1 MPYHYVAATAKGTL
15 RRGSSDLASR
25 DAVIQDLSS
34 RGLVVVSVEEVHE
47 TPTSERLMGLIVG
60 SVSHVEKVL
69 FTKHLSVM
77 LRAGLTLLEALSI
90 LVEQAGSWRMRY
102 VVKTMHDRIQR
113 GEKFSDALAGFP
125 QVFNAFYVNIVRA
138 GELSG
143 TLEGN
148 LDHLAAQYTKEH
160 ELRSKV
166 KTALTYPTVVIIAA
180 ASIGFYFATYVLPQ
194 VAGLFQGL
202 QGIKLP
208 LVTVILLKVSN
219 FARQYTFVSFASL
232 FGGIYFVYWFF
243 RRKFLAPFTHRLV
256 LHLPGVGKI
265 AQDVN
270 LARFSLVLGT
280 LLRSGV
286 DIIKALE
293 VTASVLD
300 NYWYRRVLG
309 RVLVEVQRGQP
320 MSDVLVRYPEFFP
333 RVAGR
338 MVGVGERA
346 GKLEEVLKY
355 LSDFYELEVETAM
368 KNLQTILEPLL
379 LILIGGVALGMAFA
393 ILIPIYDF
401 ISAIRRL

>member
-1 MPYHYVAATAKGTL
+1 MPFKYVASTSAGIVRKGT
-15 RRGSSDLASR
+15 SDLASR
-25 DAVIQDLSS
+25 DAVIQDLSL

-47 TPTSERLMGLIVG
+47 TAASERLMSLVVG
-60 SVSHVEKVL
+60 TISHVEKVL

-90 LVEQAGSWRMRY
+90 LVEQAGSWQMRY
-102 VVKTMHDRIQR
+102 VVKAIQR
-113 GEKFSDALAGFP
+113 RVERGDKFSDALAAFP
-125 QVFNAFYVNIVRA
+125 QVFNPFYVNIVRA

-148 LDHLAAQYTKEH
+148 LDHLAIQYTKEH
-160 ELRSKV
+160 ELRQKV
-166 KTALTYPTVVIIAA
+166 KTALTYPTVVVIAA
-180 ASIGFYFATYVLPQ
+180 AGIGFYFATYVLPQ
-194 VAGLFQGL
+194 VANLFQGL

-208 LVTVILLKVSN
+208 LATVILLKVSA
-219 FARQYTFVSFASL
+219 FARAHTALAFFGL
-232 FGGIYFVYWFF
+232 FGGVYFIYWFL
-243 RRKFLAPFTHRLV
+243 RREFLAPVTHRII

-270 LARFSLVLGT
+270 LARFALVLGT

-293 VTASVLD
+293 VAA
-300 NYWYRRVLG
+300 NVLG
-309 RVLVEVQRGQP
+309 NYHYRKVLAKVLVEVQRGQP
-320 MSDVLVRYPEFFP
+320 MSDVLSRYPELFP
-333 RVAGR
+333 RVTGR
-338 MVGVGERA
+338 MIGVGERA
-346 GKLEEVLKY
+346 GKLEEVLEY

-379 LILIGGVALGMAFA
+379 LILIGVVALGMAFA

>member
-1 MPYHYVAATAKGTL
+1 MSFQYVAATSKGAL
-15 RRGSSDLASR
+15 RKGSSNLASR
-25 DAVIQDLSS
+25 DAVIQDLTS
-34 RGLVVVSVEEVHE
+34 RGFVVVSVDEVHQ
-47 TPTSERLMGLIVG
+47 TATSEKLMGLFVG
-60 SVSHVEKVL
+60 SISHIEKVL

-90 LVEQAGSWRMRY
+90 LVEQSSSFLMKY
-102 VVKTMHDRIQR
+102 VVKTMRDRIAR
-113 GEKFSDALAGFP
+113 GEKFSDALANFP
-125 QVFNAFYVNIVRA
+125 QVFNSFYINIVRA

-148 LDHLAAQYTKEH
+148 LDHLAEQYTKEH

-166 KTALTYPTVVIIAA
+166 RTALTYPAVVVVTAA
-180 ASIGFYFATYVLPQ
+180 AIGFYFATNVLPQ
-194 VAGLFQGL
+194 VANLFQGL

-208 LVTVILLKVSN
+208 WVTVVLLKVSA
-219 FARQYTFVSFASL
+219 FARKNTFVSFTML
-232 FGGIYFVYWFF
+232 FGGVYFIYWFL
-243 RRKFLAPFTHRLV
+243 RRKFLAPVTHRII

-270 LARFSLVLGT
+270 LARFALVLGT

-286 DIIKALE
+286 DIVKALE
-293 VTASVLD
+293 VTGNVLS
-300 NYWYRRVLG
+300 NYWYRKVLA

-320 MSDVLVRYPEFFP
+320 ISDVLGRYPELFP
-333 RVAGR
+333 HVTGR
-338 MVGVGERA
+338 MIGVGERA
-346 GKLEEVLKY
+346 GKLEEVLVY

-379 LILIGGVALGMAFA
+379 LIVIGAVALGMAFA

>member
-1 MPYHYVAATAKGTL
+1 MRKGT
-15 RRGSSDLASR
+15 SDLASR
-25 DAVIQDLSS
+25 DAVIQQLTS
-34 RGLVVVSVEEVHE
+34 RGFVVVSVEEFHE
-47 TPTSERLMGLIVG
+47 TPASERLMGMFIG
-60 SVSHVEKVL
+60 SIPHIEKVL

-90 LVEQAGSWRMRY
+90 LVEQASSFLMRY
-102 VVKTMHDRIQR
+102 VVKSMHDRIAR
-113 GEKFSDALAGFP
+113 GEKFSDALANYP
-125 QVFNAFYVNIVRA
+125 QVFNSFYINIVRA

-148 LDHLAAQYTKEH
+148 LDHLADQYTKEH

-166 KTALTYPTVVIIAA
+166 RTALTYPAVVIVT
-180 ASIGFYFATYVLPQ
+180 ASAIGFYFATNVLPQ
-194 VAGLFQGL
+194 VANLFQGL

-208 LVTVILLKVSN
+208 WVTVVLLNVSA
-219 FARQYTFVSFASL
+219 FARQNTLLTFGML
-232 FGGIYFVYWFF
+232 FGGIYFIYWFF
-243 RRKFLAPFTHRLV
+243 RRKFLAPFTHRII

-265 AQDVN
+265 AKDVN

-286 DIIKALE
+286 DIVKALE
-293 VTASVLD
+293 VTGNVLS
-300 NYWYRRVLG
+300 NFWYRRALV

-320 MSDVLVRYPEFFP
+320 MSEVLARYPDLFP
-333 RVAGR
+333 RVTGR
-338 MVGVGERA
+338 MIGVGERA
-346 GKLEEVLKY
+346 GKLEEVLTY

-379 LILIGGVALGMAFA
+379 LIVIGAVALGMAFA